1 MRFAAMTRL
10 AAPLLILLL
19 AGIATPAAAQ
29 FASPRAESV
38 VDGPEVRLSHLFQG
52 VPPTRDPVLG
62 PAPAP
67 GTRLVIEAAQLG
79 VIARQAGLVWRP
91 SGTERVVLERP
102 GRALDRAE
110 VDASLR
116 DALRP
121 LGLDPEADLDFP
133 TAGLPAVPHP
143 ATVRLYVEQPSFDA
157 SSGRFSATLVVLPD
171 GAQADRV
178 RLAGRAIT
186 SVPVVVVARR
196 VTAGQPISAADLRE
210 ERWPAERVRTGMATT
225 IADVVG
231 RQSRRTIGE
240 GQTVPLSDLAAAAAV
255 KRNEQVVV
263 ELVHGGLT
271 LTVAGRALADA
282 ALGQTVSVLNPSSR
296 QVIEGEAVGPGRV
309 RVAFG
314 SAPLSRQSEN
324 QSPTAAIAARAN
336 NR

>member
-1 MRFAAMTRL
+1 MRFAMMTRL
-10 AAPLLILLL
+10 AAPLLLLLL
-19 AGIATPAAAQ
+19 AGVATPAAAQ
-29 FASPRAESV
+29 FASPRAEAV

-52 VPPTRDPVLG
+52 VPSTRDPVLG
-62 PAPAP
+62 PSPAP
-67 GTRLVIEAAQLG
+67 GTRLVIEAAQLA

-121 LGLDPEADLDFP
+121 LGLDPEADLDVS
-133 TAGLPAVPHP
+133 AANLPAVPQ
-143 ATVRLYVEQPSFDA
+143 AASVRLYVEQPSFDA
-157 SSGRFSATLVVLPD
+157 GSGRFSATLVVLPD
-171 GAQADRV
+171 GAPAE
-178 RLAGRAIT
+178 RLRLSGRAII

-196 VTAGQPISAADLRE
+196 ITAGQPISAADLRE
-210 ERWPAERVRTGMATT
+210 ERWPAERVRAGMATT
-225 IADVVG
+225 VADVAG
-231 RQSRRTIGE
+231 RQSRRTLGE

-271 LTVAGRALADA
+271 LTVAGRAMGDA
-282 ALGQTVSVLNPSSR
+282 ALGQMVSVLNPSSR

-314 SAPLSRQSEN
+314 SVPLSRPSDN
-324 QSPTAAIAARAN
+324 LSPTAAIAARAN